1 MRRTIP
7 TVIVGA
13 STLWREGLIRILKPA
28 GFHLVGSKQSMR
40 EVELEQFP
48 ESDSCLLIIE
58 CDDSAQSLIAHITAV
73 KKRVPLVRIALLG
86 HHWVTSEIAAAFQA
100 GANAYFTEATAS
112 DEFVNAIG
120 LIMSGH
126 QAILPIEL
134 ASSPS
139 DTEQESQS
147 PRVYFS
153 KPLESDQGAPGEP
166 VLHLSPRETSI
177 LRCLARGASNKLI
190 ARDLQ
195 ISEATVK
202 VHVKAIL
209 RQIGVANRTQAAI
222 WAMTNTALT
231 AEYPEIPKLAPT

>member
-1 MRRTIP
+1 M
-7 TVIVGA
+7 
-13 STLWREGLIRILKPA
+13 SE
-28 GFHLVGSKQSMR
+28 F
-40 EVELEQFP
+40 ELEQFP
-48 ESDSCLLIIE
+48 ESDPCLLIIE

-147 PRVYFS
+147 PRVYFF

-209 RQIGVANRTQAAI
+209 RKIGVANRTQAAI

>member
-1 MRRTIP
+1 
-7 TVIVGA
+7 
-13 STLWREGLIRILKPA
+13 
-28 GFHLVGSKQSMR
+28 MR

-166 VLHLSPRETSI
+166 VLHLSPRETSV

>member
-48 ESDSCLLIIE
+48 ESDPCLLIIE

-153 KPLESDQGAPGEP
+153 KPSESDQGAPGEP

-209 RQIGVANRTQAAI
+209 RKIGVANRTQAAL

>member
-28 GFHLVGSKQSMR
+28 GFRLVGSKPSMS
-40 EVELEQFP
+40 EVKLEQFS
-48 ESDSCLLIIE
+48 ESDPCLLIIE

-147 PRVYFS
+147 PLVYFS

-166 VLHLSPRETSI
+166 VLHLSPRETRI

-209 RQIGVANRTQAAI
+209 RKIGVANRTQAAI

>member
-1 MRRTIP
+1 MRRKIP
-7 TVIVGA
+7 TMIIGA
-13 STLWREGLIRILKPA
+13 NTLLRAGLIRILKPA
-28 GFHLVGSKQSMR
+28 GFHLVGSKPSMS

-48 ESDSCLLIIE
+48 ESDPCLLIIE

-86 HHWVTSEIAAAFQA
+86 HHWVMSEIAAAFQS

-120 LIMSGH
+120 LIISGH

-139 DTEQESQS
+139 DTEQESKS

-153 KPLESDQGAPGEP
+153 KPLESDQGTPSEP
-166 VLHLSPRETSI
+166 VLHLSPREASI

-195 ISEATVK
+195 ISEATIK

-209 RQIGVANRTQAAI
+209 RKIGVANRTQAAI

-231 AEYPEIPKLAPT
+231 AEYAKIPKLAPT